1 MIVHVEVRRD
11 AASTEGLK
19 DKLEA
24 RLRSDLGVSVEVK
37 LVEQGKLDTVAN
49 LGEGKAKRLLERRP
63 AYLKK
68 Q

>member
-11 AASTEGLK
+11 AAGTEGLK
-19 DKLEA
+19 EKLEA
-24 RLRSDLGVSVEVK
+24 RLKSDLGVSVEVK

-63 AYLKK
+63 AYHKK